1 MNKLSASRL
10 KSERLKKK
18 KTQKDVAD
26 FLGMTKQAVQ
36 RYESGLSTPK
46 LATWKKLADYFNVP
60 VMELIDPEDAMNSVR
75 KSVNHIRSE
84 NNREISDR
92 IERVDQIITHDPLPQ
107 TSTDILKSLDVM
119 LQIFDNQ
126 NVGKSS
132 DNFDQTLA
140 IQEKYSNVLT
150 CLAVLLHAEKDAR
163 EEDTNSTNEMIKE
176 AKSDFSELL
185 EMLLQAQNKKATD
198 ND

>member
-46 LATWKKLADYFNVP
+46 LATWKKLANYFGVTESYLMGIDDYQSSLKEMVARMNEFN
-60 VMELIDPEDAMNSVR
+60 NSLL
-75 KSVNHIRSE
+75 K
-84 NNREISDR
+84 DQLAR
-92 IERVDQIITHDPLPQ
+92 IEQTELRPQEPLAIAHAIDLIMTTHDIYFERDDHDITIDLSVIITGL
-107 TSTDILKSLDVM
+107 SRIVK
-119 LQIFDNQ
+119 NQ
-126 NVGKSS
+126 S
-132 DNFDQTLA
+132 D
-140 IQEKYSNVLT
+140 EY
-150 CLAVLLHAEKDAR
+150 
-163 EEDTNSTNEMIKE
+163 EDTIERFTKLINLLKE
-176 AKSDFSELL
+176 
-185 EMLLQAQNKKATD
+185 QNKKATD